1 MKALSKWRSANRDV
15 TIPEDSWVI
24 SLVSKAMTSL
34 GVAVQETGQFRFN
47 TTVWSLDTPVGW
59 MDRIAHLFRAHWR
72 KQKLQLWLDSQR
84 NDAAIARNI
93 PLVITDKL
101 VDSLH
106 KVSRDLQGH
115 QILVASGGITTDA
128 IYNNREFCHLCQ
140 HVSTKPVPF
149 D

>member
-1 MKALSKWRSANRDV
+1 
-15 TIPEDSWVI
+15 
-24 SLVSKAMTSL
+24 MTSL

>member
-15 TIPEDSWVI
+15 TIPEDSSVI

-106 KVSRDLQGH
+106 KFPETSR
-115 QILVASGGITTDA
+115 VMKS
-128 IYNNREFCHLCQ
+128 
-140 HVSTKPVPF
+140 
-149 D
+149 